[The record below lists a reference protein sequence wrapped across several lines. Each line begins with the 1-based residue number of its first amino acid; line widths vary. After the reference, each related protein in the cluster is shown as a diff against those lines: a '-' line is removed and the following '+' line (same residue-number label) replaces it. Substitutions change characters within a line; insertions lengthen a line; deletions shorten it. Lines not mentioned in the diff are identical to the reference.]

1 MTGNELDFNEK
12 RRKKNMNKSNMDD
25 SQDDFFEEPEV
36 WINSFFHYG
45 VKLSTLFQ
53 KLQMKKKNPRFCF
66 NRTTTTVSDENSLKW
81 NSGWLK
87 HALAAAA
94 CPISLWFTLKE
105 EHLCCTFPLYPT
117 LALNQFWKVL
127 LAIKEELIGN
137 CFRDFMGK

>member
-53 KLQMKKKNPRFCF
+53 KLQMKKK
-66 NRTTTTVSDENSLKW
+66 SS
-81 NSGWLK
+81 
-87 HALAAAA
+87 
-94 CPISLWFTLKE
+94 
-105 EHLCCTFPLYPT
+105 
-117 LALNQFWKVL
+117 VL
-127 LAIKEELIGN
+127 LQ
-137 CFRDFMGK
+137 